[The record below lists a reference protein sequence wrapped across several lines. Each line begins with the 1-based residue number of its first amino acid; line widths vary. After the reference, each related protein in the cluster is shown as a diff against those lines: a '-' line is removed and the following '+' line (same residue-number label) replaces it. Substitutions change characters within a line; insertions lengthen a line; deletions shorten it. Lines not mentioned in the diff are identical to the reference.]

1 MNVRY
6 RCVLFMLF
14 LCVGTHAV
22 MADTEDPL
30 TVEVDSTEW
39 TGGIDVNFD
48 VEKDPVEVN
57 SLQEEC
63 KEELLDVYDCSGRL
77 VRSKITLSDAMR
89 VLPEGVYIIG
99 GRKYWIKK

>member
-1 MNVRY
+1 MKMKFRY
-6 RCVLFMLF
+6 MMFVLF
-14 LCVGTHAV
+14 LCIGTHEV

-39 TGGIDVNFD
+39 DGGIDVNFN
-48 VEKDPVEVN
+48 VEEDPVEVN

-77 VRSKITLSDAMR
+77 VRSKITLSDAMH
-89 VLPEGVYIIG
+89 VLSEGVYIIG